1 MGQLKIMDGRGDTRV
16 MWDPSRPDEVNAAR
30 KTFDEL
36 RAKRYNAYRVN
47 KKGEPGDIIRE
58 FDPEAGKIILAPP
71 MAGGAR

>member
-16 MWDPSRPDEVNAAR
+16 MWDPSRPDEVKAAK

-36 RAKRYNAYRVN
+36 RAKRYNAYSVA
-47 KKGEPGDIIRE
+47 KKGEKGEMIRE